1 MTRNTEVTRKLCQ
14 EYRPTVHYV
23 FCVSNRI
30 YSMRRHE
37 DQDVARKWLQLTEII
52 SLRRHCLGL
61 VTKHQQQDAC
71 AFMGN
76 LVPNLVSLIDLWVQ
90 SGSRLIDTD
99 TRAQVLEAS
108 QETERIL
115 QCVGDIY
122 SFL

>member
-1 MTRNTEVTRKLCQ
+1 MLRQKYCPN
-14 EYRPTVHYV
+14 VHYV

-30 YSMRRHE
+30 YSTRRHE

-52 SLRRHCLGL
+52 SLRKHCLGL

-71 AFMGN
+71 TFMGDV
-76 LVPNLVSLIDLWVQ
+76 VPNLVSLIDLWVQ

-108 QETERIL
+108 RETA
-115 QCVGDIY
+115 DIAMRW
-122 SFL
+122 